1 MSNQLLLAKNLSE
14 IVNQSRENGEMIQ
27 QVTPTTQ
34 ELLKFWFD
42 DAYCDSRQVNFHE
55 WQKQAILN
63 TIYCHEILK
72 VENVWDMYDKV
83 WEWLRFEDWLWLEHL
98 EAKRFKYPR
107 YCMKMATWTWKT
119 RVLEAL
125 VIWQYM
131 NAKAWNERYTKNFMV
146 VAPWL
151 IVYDRLKD
159 AFIWKRNEETDSRE
173 FEKSDFKIFED
184 LFVPEHMREEMFAF
198 LQSSIVTKDNIWKK
212 ITWDGQIILTNWHVF
227 LNKKAEKTERKDDF
241 NPLSNEWASEVLDDL
256 FPIKPWIS
264 AWNSLDTLDNQA
276 LWGWQLEYVIN
287 IPDLVVFNDEAHHLW
302 DDDKDEKK
310 WQEAINQIANWKNYF
325 MQVDFSATP
334 YTQKWSQKNYFPHI
348 IIDYDLKHA
357 IAWWFVKIPVLD
369 KRKEIA
375 TLSNAELDFKAIRD
389 ESNRVIWLSAWQ
401 KVMLEAWLKKLSILE
416 ENFWTDKLEYNK
428 YPKMMIVCEDTNVV
442 PFVSEYLIN
451 DKWYDEDDILEI
463 HSNKKWEIWDEER
476 QILKN
481 KLFSIDK
488 HKSPRIIIS
497 VLMLRE
503 WFDVNNICV
512 IVPLRASASWIL
524 LEQTIWRWLRLM
536 WRWWDFE
543 DLKAENRTNVLQ
555 KKIAPVNYYD
565 ILSIVEHPAFEKF
578 YEELLDDNFW
588 FDDGWK
594 IWWTWWWVLWDMIAV
609 ELKDD
614 YEEYD
619 IKWPIIINDIEEVLR
634 DPTYSLDHLNSYH
647 FAFEDLKRMVPQN
660 EVFIS
665 KTLWSGTTFGDY
677 DVVMWIFSAKSYND
691 FLQKLVNRV
700 TKYANVKDINK
711 KWFGKVYPT
720 MQIDLPKLTWI
731 IDGYLR
737 YKLFNK
743 NINYL
748 EDNNWK
754 VLMIEDVAHFVIK
767 EVTRMVIESQ
777 DSEKSG
783 KSEVSLRALS
793 EVSKINMREN
803 YSIDVAKCIYPKLQY
818 PSNKWLLEKEFIEFC
833 DNDSKVEAFCKIN
846 EYKHT
851 FLRFRYI
858 RTDGI
863 PAYYSPDFV
872 VKTAEK
878 IFLVETKS
886 DSAASWDENV
896 QRKKKSALNY
906 LNRVNELEPENR
918 DNRQREYVL
927 LNEWSFYTFKNNNW
941 NILEMLNYTKLNETK
956 NTLF

>member
-14 IVNQSRENGEMIQ
+14 IVNQSRESGEMLQ

-34 ELLKFWFD
+34 ELLKFRFD

-131 NAKAWNERYTKNFMV
+131 NAKIWNERYTKNFMV

-227 LNKKAEKTERKDDF
+227 LNKKEKVERKEDF
-241 NPLSNEWASEVLDDL
+241 DPLSKDWAVEILEDL
-256 FPIKPWIS
+256 FPVKPWVA
-264 AWNSLDTLDNQA
+264 AWNSLDSLDNQA
-276 LWGWQLEYVIN
+276 LSGWQLEYVVN

-310 WQEAINQIANWKNYF
+310 WQEAINQIANWKNFF

-334 YTQKWSQKNYFPHI
+334 YTQKWNQKNYFPHI

-357 IAWWFVKIPVLD
+357 IAWGFVKIPVLD

-389 ESNRVIWLSAWQ
+389 ESNRVVWLSAWQ

-416 ENFWTDKLEYNK
+416 ENFGTDKLEYNK
-428 YPKMMIVCEDTNVV
+428 YPKMMVVCEDTNVV
-442 PFVSEYLIN
+442 PFVSEYLLE
-451 DKWYDEDDILEI
+451 KWYDEEDVLEI

-476 QILKN
+476 KILKN

-488 HKSPRIIIS
+488 HVHPKIIIS

-536 WRWWDFE
+536 WRWWEFE
-543 DLKAENRTNVLQ
+543 DLKAENRKNVLQ

-588 FDDGWK
+588 FDDWWDLWEKDTWK
-594 IWWTWWWVLWDMIAV
+594 VLWDMIAV

-619 IKWPIIINDIEEVLR
+619 IKWPIIISDIEEVLR

-777 DSEKSG
+777 DSQKSG

-793 EVSKINMREN
+793 EVSKLNMREN

-818 PSNKWLLEKEFIEFC
+818 PSNKWLLEKDFIEFC

-858 RTDGI
+858 GTDWI
-863 PAYYSPDFV
+863 PHYYSPDFV

-896 QRKKKSALNY
+896 LRKKKSAINY
-906 LNRVNELEPENR
+906 LNRINELEPENR
-918 DNRQREYVL
+918 DHRQREYVL
-927 LNEWSFYTFKNNNW
+927 LNEWRFYMYKNNGW
-941 NILEMLNYTKLNETK
+941 NILEMLDSAKLQEVKT
-956 NTLF
+956 TLL